1 MEDLPVNKKLIGQW
15 AEAGLEGGISCR
27 EREFWGRDRHRK
39 RIGPK
44 DPKEDRCMESEQ
56 RYPAMWE
63 NLV

>member
-1 MEDLPVNKKLIGQW
+1 MGYL
-15 AEAGLEGGISCR
+15 AEKENSGG
-27 EREFWGRDRHRK
+27 GDRHRK